1 MKGLFQAQPWAL
13 TLAAPPGLSQ
23 GLSYFAEVAEA
34 VVGTA
39 HPTQS
44 RQSWSPLQ
52 PRAPP
57 SSPPRASSLLAPQGL
72 LPACPP
78 GPLPCVPR
86 ALEQHISFP

>member
-23 GLSYFAEVAEA
+23 VLAYFAEVAEA
-34 VVGTA
+34 LVGTA

-52 PRAPP
+52 PGAPP
-57 SSPPRASSLLAPQGL
+57 SSPPRASSLPAPWASSLRPQG
-72 LPACPP
+72 P
-78 GPLPCVPR
+78 GTAHLFSVKIH
-86 ALEQHISFP
+86 LT